1 MFFLYGMISVE
12 AVSVNRKPAVHKSG
26 YYAIRHE
33 LLFYT
38 VVIDMLYGMSYYAI
52 RSELLYYIVRVA
64 VFLQIFLAFTELVS
78 ADKTPDGGGTCNG
91 HKE

>member
-33 LLFYT
+33 LLCYT
-38 VVIDMLYGMSYYAI
+38 ERVTILYSA
-52 RSELLYYIVRVA
+52 SCC
-64 VFLQIFLAFTELVS
+64 FLTDFSCVYGACI
-78 ADKTPDGGGTCNG
+78 
-91 HKE
+91 H